1 MFTNAKLTEKLALL
15 AALNPASVAPGTVL
29 TAWVLAANFHSI
41 AALIQTGVLG
51 ASATINAS
59 LQQALDS
66 SGTSAKAVGS
76 HAIAQIVQA
85 SGNNVQAFI
94 ECRTDELDS
103 GNGFIYVALSVTV
116 GVAAS
121 IVSGAIFGGNPPA
134 PQTRL

>member
-66 SGTSAKAVGS
+66 SGTSAMQSARMPLRRLCRRQATTCKHLLNA
-76 HAIAQIVQA
+76 AQTSLIRATA
-85 SGNNVQAFI
+85 SFMS
-94 ECRTDELDS
+94 RSL
-103 GNGFIYVALSVTV
+103 
-116 GVAAS
+116 
-121 IVSGAIFGGNPPA
+121 
-134 PQTRL
+134 

>member
-1 MFTNAKLTEKLALL
+1 MAHFIDLLKGINMFTNAKLTEKLALL

-66 SGTSAKAVGS
+66 SGTSAMQSARMPLRRLCRRQATTCKHLLNA
-76 HAIAQIVQA
+76 AQTSLIRATA
-85 SGNNVQAFI
+85 SFMS
-94 ECRTDELDS
+94 RSL
-103 GNGFIYVALSVTV
+103 
-116 GVAAS
+116 
-121 IVSGAIFGGNPPA
+121 
-134 PQTRL
+134 